1 MNDDN
6 VFLTHCTQMPNVD
19 YTFASLVRHLS
30 GDECKELAAEY
41 FEKHRDT
48 TLPGEALFID
58 LRPAFQK
65 PLADVTPKFYRAQS
79 KRVTPPPA
87 PDTSGKS

>member
-1 MNDDN
+1 MNTDDI
-6 VFLTHCTQMPNVD
+6 FLTRCTHMPGVD

-30 GDECKELAAEY
+30 GEECAELAAEY

-48 TLPGEALFID
+48 TLPGEALFVD

-65 PLADVTPKFYRAQS
+65 PLADVTPKFHRAQR
-79 KRVTPPPA
+79 KDVTPPQA
-87 PDTSGKS
+87 

>member
-6 VFLTHCTQMPNVD
+6 IFLTHCTQMPGVD

-48 TLPGEALFID
+48 TLPGETLFVD

-79 KRVTPPPA
+79 KRVTPPPV